1 MGIPKLNRFLVE
13 KCNDAISKKHLSELS
28 GEKIAIDTS
37 IYLYKYIGQDKL
49 IENFYL
55 MIQIFKYYKITPIF
69 IFDGKPPPE
78 KRELINMRKISKKEA
93 EMQYNEIKMKL
104 ESNNISEIDKSEF
117 NLQLIKLK
125 KQFIRPK
132 KCDIDNIKSLISH
145 SGLQYCE
152 ANGEADELCASMILS
167 NQVDAC
173 MSDDMDLFVYGCNK
187 IYRYLSLLNHD
198 IISYDMNL
206 ILQKLK
212 ISLDEFKQIMVLSG
226 TDYNIHQKVSIVQ
239 SINYYNE
246 YKKSKREHS
255 FFKWLIYK
263 NIINNDNDI
272 NNAYMLF
279 NIQCNIPV
287 NCFQSK
293 ENKSN
298 LIEFLKPH
306 GFIFI

>member
-1 MGIPKLNRFLVE
+1 MGIPKLNRFLLE
-13 KCNDAISKKHLSELS
+13 KCKDAITKTHLSELS

-78 KRELINMRKISKKEA
+78 KRELINLRKISKQEA
-93 EMQYNEIKMKL
+93 EMQYNKIKTKL
-104 ESNNISEIDKSEF
+104 ENNDISDVDKNEI

-132 KCDIDNIKSLISH
+132 KSDINNIKSLIVH

-152 ANGEADELCASMILS
+152 ANGEADELCASMILN

-198 IISYDMNL
+198 IISYDMTK
-206 ILQKLK
+206 ILQKLD

-226 TDYNIHQKVSIVQ
+226 TDYNIHQKISINQ
-239 SINYYNE
+239 SMNYYNE
-246 YKKSKREHS
+246 YKKSNKEYS
-255 FFKWLIYK
+255 FFDWLSNK
-263 NIINNDNDI
+263 NIVNDNNDI

-279 NIQCNIPV
+279 NINCNDSA
-287 NCFQSK
+287 NCFHSK
-293 ENKSN
+293 ENKNN
-298 LIEFLKPH
+298 LTEFLKPY
-306 GFIFI
+306 GFVFI